1 MNSTFNACMKKALL
15 LSAALLTP
23 SVLFSQSIGY
33 AFLRTPVGAR
43 PSAMA
48 GSFTAMSGDPHN
60 IYYNPAGVGSIDS
73 RTATFGYLNHILD
86 IQSFFGAYV
95 MPHSKGT
102 YGLAVQYT
110 SYGDFKRTNEFG
122 QEEGSFGAS
131 NMVVYLSYSQLRGKH
146 FMLGANVKYIRSE
159 LEVFSSD
166 AVALDL
172 GFIYHS
178 TLLGN
183 LDFGGGLFNAGGVIS
198 AFDVTKEKL
207 PLNAQIGVSK
217 RLEHLP
223 LRYSLALVKY
233 FDDNFVF
240 RAGGELNLAT
250 GLFLRLGYDTIGS
263 DQKVGTDSDRFA
275 GLSLGLGLEHQRYKI
290 DYGISS
296 FGEVGSL
303 NRFSFGMKF

>member
-1 MNSTFNACMKKALL
+1 MKKVLL
-15 LSAALLTP
+15 LVAALVSP
-23 SVLFSQSIGY
+23 SVLFSQSLGY
-33 AFLRTPVGAR
+33 AFLRTHVGAR

-48 GSFTAMSGDPHN
+48 GSFVAMSGDPHS
-60 IYYNPAGVGSIDS
+60 IYYNPAGTGDIAT

-86 IQSFFGAYV
+86 IQNFFGAYV
-95 MPHSKGT
+95 MPHGKGA
-102 YGLAVQYT
+102 YGFAVQYT
-110 SYGDFKRTNEFG
+110 SYGEFKRTNEFG
-122 QEEGSFGAS
+122 QEDGSFGAS
-131 NMVVYLSYSQLRGKH
+131 NLVAYLSYSQRRGKSLV
-146 FMLGANVKYIRSE
+146 LGANAKYIRSE

-166 AVALDL
+166 AFAFDL

-178 TLLGN
+178 PFLGN
-183 LDFGGGLFNAGGVIS
+183 LDFGGGVFNAGGVIS
-198 AFDVTKEKL
+198 AFDLTKERL

-223 LRYSLALVKY
+223 LRYSLAFVHY
-233 FDDNFVF
+233 FDDNSVL

-250 GLFLRLGYDTIGS
+250 GLFLRLGYDSIRG

-303 NRFSFGMKF
+303 NRFSVGMKF

>member
-1 MNSTFNACMKKALL
+1 MKKAFLL
-15 LSAALLTP
+15 FVALLTP
-23 SVLFSQSIGY
+23 SALISQTIGY

-48 GSFTAMSGDPHN
+48 GSFVAMSEDPHC
-60 IYYNPAGVGSIDS
+60 IYYNPAGVGNIQN

-95 MPHSKGT
+95 MPHSKGA
-102 YGLAVQYT
+102 YGLGVQYT

-122 QEEGSFGAS
+122 QEQGSFGAS
-131 NMVVYLSYSQLRGKH
+131 NLVAYLSYAQLRGKN

-159 LEVFSSD
+159 LENFSSD
-166 AVALDL
+166 AFAVDL

-178 TLLGN
+178 PLFGN
-183 LDFGGGLFNAGGVIS
+183 LDFGGGLFNAGSVIS
-198 AFDVTKEKL
+198 AFDVTKERL
-207 PLNAQIGVSK
+207 PLNAQFGVSK
-217 RLEHLP
+217 KLEHLP
-223 LRYSLALVKY
+223 LRYSLALINY
-233 FDDNFVF
+233 FDDNLVF
-240 RAGGELNLAT
+240 RAGGEMNLAT
-250 GLFLRLGYDTIGS
+250 GLFLRLGYDTIGG